1 MNSEDNPSML
11 IENYEK
17 KIFDLKQLIGISKG
31 LNSSLSYST
40 LIESIL
46 LACMGQLQ
54 VMEVAI
60 FTKKT
65 FLQRDFILSR
75 NYKGFELAHNK
86 EYYISSNSRLVAFL
100 AKENN
105 CFTIKELE
113 KKILNDKKSIKTM
126 KSINPTMV
134 VPLIGKGKLN
144 GIIILGNRINAD
156 SFSASE
162 RSYIMDIAS
171 LAGIAIHN
179 ANLHEMSTT
188 DMMTQLKIH
197 QFFQITLIEER
208 ERAIKEKKPLTIAMI
223 DIDHFKKFNDTYGH
237 TFGDVVLKRVAL
249 ILRNNTR
256 YNDTVARYGGEEFAI
271 ILSNTDITEA
281 INLTERVRFLVEE
294 EQLSYGEKKVGVTIS
309 IGLAQFN
316 PKTDITNDIL
326 IDKADKA
333 LYQSKLNGRN
343 MISY

>member
-1 MNSEDNPSML
+1 MNSEYDPSIL

-17 KIFDLKQLIGISKG
+17 KIFDLKQLIEISKG
-31 LNSSLSYST
+31 LNSSLSYNT

-75 NYKGFELAHNK
+75 NYKGFELAHEK
-86 EYYISSNSRLVAFL
+86 EYYISSNSKLIAFL
-100 AKENN
+100 TKENN

-113 KKILNDKKSIKTM
+113 EKILNDKKSIKTM

-144 GIIILGNRINAD
+144 GIIILGNRINVD

-179 ANLHEMSTT
+179 SNLHEMSTT

-208 ERAIKEKKPLTIAMI
+208 EKAIKAKRPLTIAMI
-223 DIDHFKKFNDTYGH
+223 DIDHFKNFNDTYGH

-271 ILSNTDITEA
+271 ILTNTEITEA

-316 PKTDITNDIL
+316 PKTDITNDII

-333 LYQSKLNGRN
+333 LYKSKLSGRN
-343 MISY
+343 KVSY